1 MSVAIG
7 EGRGVTVSAT
17 GSATVGESCAATG
30 VASAVSVV
38 SGEGCAATG
47 VASAVGV
54 VSGEGCAATG
64 VASAV
69 GVVSGE
75 GCAATGV
82 TSMAGVSVRGRVG
95 SGSTVGSAP
104 PIPGSGNPAHPAS
117 ARRSTEIQIMGR
129 VFRIDLVLRSE
140 NCEPRTRNQEP
151 RTENR
156 EPGTENRESKT
167 FNLQPS
173 TFARSTFPRSTFNL
187 QPSHPS
193 PLTSHPNTIPQI
205 DTTDVPSSS
214 AGHCA

>member
-1 MSVAIG
+1 MSVAVG
-7 EGRGVTVSAT
+7 EGVGVTVSA
-17 GSATVGESCAATG
+17 AAG
-30 VASAVSVV
+30 PVAV
-38 SGEGCAATG
+38 GEGCAATG

-129 VFRIDLVLRSE
+129 VFRIDLVFK
-140 NCEPRTRNQEP
+140 NQEL
-151 RTENR
+151 RTKN
-156 EPGTENRESKT
+156 
-167 FNLQPS
+167 
-173 TFARSTFPRSTFNL
+173 
-187 QPSHPS
+187 
-193 PLTSHPNTIPQI
+193 
-205 DTTDVPSSS
+205 
-214 AGHCA
+214 

>member
-1 MSVAIG
+1 VGIMSVAIG

-17 GSATVGESCAATG
+17 GSATVGES
-30 VASAVSVV
+30 
-38 SGEGCAATG
+38 CAATG

-104 PIPGSGNPAHPAS
+104 PIPGSGNPAHPVN

-129 VFRIDLVLRSE
+129 MFRIDLVFK
-140 NCEPRTRNQEP
+140 NQEL
-151 RTENR
+151 RTKN
-156 EPGTENRESKT
+156 
-167 FNLQPS
+167 
-173 TFARSTFPRSTFNL
+173 
-187 QPSHPS
+187 
-193 PLTSHPNTIPQI
+193 
-205 DTTDVPSSS
+205 
-214 AGHCA
+214 

>member
-1 MSVAIG
+1 VAVGIMSVAIG

-17 GSATVGESCAATG
+17 GSATVGES
-30 VASAVSVV
+30 
-38 SGEGCAATG
+38 CAATG

-104 PIPGSGNPAHPAS
+104 PIPGSGNPAHPVN
-117 ARRSTEIQIMGR
+117 ARRRAEIQIMGR
-129 VFRIDLVLRSE
+129 MFRIDLVFK
-140 NCEPRTRNQEP
+140 NQEL
-151 RTENR
+151 RTKN
-156 EPGTENRESKT
+156 
-167 FNLQPS
+167 
-173 TFARSTFPRSTFNL
+173 
-187 QPSHPS
+187 
-193 PLTSHPNTIPQI
+193 
-205 DTTDVPSSS
+205 
-214 AGHCA
+214 